1 MSSDTAVFLRDTSA
15 YTFTELGNTVV
26 VTDSQSSRDGS
37 VTLKSIETFQFSDG
51 TFQLSESLNVTDI
64 DRGIYRFFNVDTG
77 KHFLSGGTVERDSV
91 INNLDSFNFEGPTL
105 RAANPTNAAADTV
118 FRFLIRKQVLFSTQQ
133 LKLRKIVS

>member
-1 MSSDTAVFLRDTSA
+1 MEVTEGSLSSDTAVFLRDTSA

-64 DRGIYRFFNVDTG
+64 DRGIYRF
-77 KHFLSGGTVERDSV
+77 LM
-91 INNLDSFNFEGPTL
+91 
-105 RAANPTNAAADTV
+105 
-118 FRFLIRKQVLFSTQQ
+118 STQENTF
-133 LKLRKIVS
+133 